1 MADLSKLLTPDD
13 KQIIDATGAN
23 NWVPPDPREILV
35 PYMPDKESKETKQG
49 IEGRRDKAKQ
59 VLDGYADIVAKCKR
73 LEAEIEERCKN
84 VVVDITDPNYY
95 PVRKAMARV
104 FGPGEHKQITFQQ
117 YKICVQELAKYSSNM
132 PKPEDKS

>member
-35 PYMPDKESKETKQG
+35 PYLPDKESKETKQG
-49 IEGRRDKAKQ
+49 IEGRREKAKQ
-59 VLDGYADIVAKCKR
+59 VLDGYADVIAKCKR

-84 VVVDITDPNYY
+84 VVVDITDPSYY
-95 PVRKAMARV
+95 PIRKAMARV

-117 YKICVQELAKYSSNM
+117 YKRCVQELAKTNSNL